1 MVKLNILGDP
11 ESTAA
16 SNEVDKNAM
25 GGTELMKYALYDKLP
40 RNLLEK
46 YQIIP
51 SRFRGLEKDKLPIYW
66 VHDLALDPEM
76 AHLKDGGWERFA
88 GIVCVSHWQRQQIE
102 NYLGVPAG
110 KMHVLQ
116 NAIKPIEAHE
126 KPDPKECVNLIYHTT
141 PHRGLDL
148 LIPVMDWI
156 EEQLPDINWHLDV
169 YSSFGIYGWPERDK
183 PYKELFQRIKDHPK
197 MTYHGH
203 VPNEEVHKA
212 LQKAHI
218 FAFPSIWPETSCI
231 ALIEAMSARCIC
243 VHSSL
248 AALPE
253 TAANW
258 TLQYDFTE
266 DMKDHASRHALTLA
280 DAMRLVSEP
289 NMVERL
295 NMQKAYVDGFYS
307 WQVRAKQWE
316 VYLTSLM
323 STGTDGNSAKQTSK
337 GNSSSSSTNKT
348 S

>member
-11 ESTAA
+11 NAPT
-16 SNEVDKNAM
+16 NEVDKDAM

-40 RNLLEK
+40 RNLLEQF
-46 YQIIP
+46 QIIP
-51 SRFRGLEKDKLPIYW
+51 SRFRGVDNDKKPIYW

-76 AHLKDGGWERFA
+76 AHLKDGGWNRFA

-116 NAIKPIEAHE
+116 NAIEPIAEHE
-126 KPDPKECVNLIYHTT
+126 KPDPKECVNIIYHTT

-148 LIPVMDWI
+148 LVPVMDWI
-156 EEQLPDINWHLDV
+156 DEQLPDINWHLDV

-183 PYKELFQRIKDHPK
+183 PYQELFQRIKDHPR

-203 VPNEEVHKA
+203 VDNKEVHKA

-218 FAFPSIWPETSCI
+218 FALPSIWPETSCI
-231 ALIEAMSARCIC
+231 ALIEAMSAKCIC

-258 TLQYDFTE
+258 TLMYDYTE
-266 DMKDHASRHALTLA
+266 IPNDHCTRHALTLA
-280 DAMRLVSEP
+280 DAIRLVDEP
-289 NMVERL
+289 NMQERL
-295 NMQKAYVDGFYS
+295 RMQKA
-307 WQVRAKQWE
+307 
-316 VYLTSLM
+316 
-323 STGTDGNSAKQTSK
+323 
-337 GNSSSSSTNKT
+337 
-348 S
+348 